1 MLRWLPTLAPVQ
13 HGMNAGKPIQFG
25 VFEVDLAAGELRRRG
40 VRLHLQAQP
49 FGVLAML
56 LEKPGAIV
64 SREELRQRLW
74 PGDVFVDFD
83 QGLNKAINKLR
94 EALGDS
100 AENPRFIETVPR
112 KGYRFIAALPV
123 LSEPATAETT
133 PGVQTS
139 PRQAGRRSAG
149 YWVFAGLAMALALA
163 ATAYFGTHRTSAAI
177 DSIAVL
183 PLTNDAKDANLDY
196 LCDGVAESVTNKLS
210 QIPGLRV
217 MARSTVF
224 HFKGKESD
232 PRSAGR
238 ELGVGAVLTGHIAQ
252 RNDTMTISVELT
264 SVRDGSLIW
273 GEQYNRRFIDVFRAL
288 DEIAPQIAS
297 AMRVQLT
304 GPQQQRLRQRYTE
317 NTEAYHLYL
326 RGRFY
331 FNKRTGDGFL
341 KAVEYFQQAIAK
353 DPNYGLAYAGL
364 ADTYGLLGWDA
375 SSPGD
380 YYPRAKE
387 MAEKALA
394 IDGDMAEAHTSLAMV
409 KALYEWDWSAAE
421 QEFRRAIDLNPGYA
435 TAHHWYGV
443 HLAAMGRFEESSRE
457 LQKALE
463 LDPLSLIISVNTA
476 YPYHYMHQ
484 YARAMEIYQKVI
496 DMDPSFP
503 VAHEDLG
510 AAYEQQGRHEE
521 GLQEAILMLRFSGQS
536 QLADRVAAGK
546 AAGGYK
552 AGLAN
557 WMEGLQNEAKS
568 HNVSPVRFAQIYVL
582 LGDRDRA
589 FAALDQA
596 VQVRSP
602 QLVYLKVDPRY
613 DALRADARFPALLQ
627 RVGL

>member
-1 MLRWLPTLAPVQ
+1 
-13 HGMNAGKPIQFG
+13 MNTGKPIQFG

-56 LEKPGAIV
+56 LERPGEIV
-64 SREELRQRLW
+64 SREELRARLW

-94 EALGDS
+94 ETLGDS
-100 AENPRFIETVPR
+100 AESPRFVETVPR

-123 LSEPATAETT
+123 LSEPPTAEAIPET
-133 PGVQTS
+133 QATS
-139 PRQAGRRSAG
+139 QPTRRLGRH
-149 YWVFAGLAMALALA
+149 WVLA
-163 ATAYFGTHRTSAAI
+163 AATVALVIAAAAYFVARPNFRAI

-196 LCDGVAESVTNKLS
+196 LCDGVTESVTNKLS

-224 HFKGKESD
+224 HFKGRESD
-232 PRSAGR
+232 PRGVGR
-238 ELGVGAVLTGHIAQ
+238 ELGVRAVLTGHIVQ
-252 RNDTMTISVELT
+252 RSDTVTIGVELT
-264 SVRDGSLIW
+264 NVQDGSLIW
-273 GEQYNRRFIDVFRAL
+273 GEQYNRKFTDVFRAL

-297 AMRVQLT
+297 AMKVRLSA
-304 GPQQQRLRQRYTE
+304 PQQQRLRQRYTE

-331 FNKRTGDGFL
+331 FNKRTDDGFL

-353 DPNYGLAYAGL
+353 DPKYGLAYAGL
-364 ADTYGLLGWDA
+364 ADAYGLLGWEA
-375 SSPGD
+375 SPPRD
-380 YYPRAKE
+380 YFPRAKA

-443 HLAAMGRFEESSRE
+443 HLGAMGRFEESKRE

-463 LDPLSLIISVNTA
+463 LDPLSLIINVNTA
-476 YPYHYMHQ
+476 YPYHYTHQ
-484 YARAMEIYQKVI
+484 YARAMEIYRKVI
-496 DMDPSFP
+496 DMDPTFP

-510 AAYEQQGRHEE
+510 AACAQQGRPDDAMK
-521 GLQEAILMLRFSGQS
+521 EAILTLRFSGEGK
-536 QLADRVAAGK
+536 LADRVEGGNSG
-546 AAGGYK
+546 GGYK
-552 AGLAN
+552 AGLAT
-557 WMEGLQNEAKS
+557 WIEGLQDKART
-568 HNVSPVRFAQIYVL
+568 HYVSPIRFAQVHIL

-596 VQVRSP
+596 VQDRNP

-613 DALRADARFPALLQ
+613 DSLRSDRRFTALLQ
-627 RVGL
+627 RIGLCNSKCTADY